1 MSPKSTDPRIERTLA
16 RIRQAFLTL
25 LETQPFDQITV
36 SVVSAR
42 AGINRA
48 TFYRHYTDIYD
59 LAQQITDGIDPIA
72 LLQQED
78 ETDLF
83 VGVKALFDHAAE
95 YAVFYRAMMQPGGIP
110 GFRVRMEE
118 MVAAQLT
125 ALLPSFGFQAGRMA
139 LPTSLVVRYV
149 AAAQVSF
156 VQWWLEND
164 MPFPAKTAADYLIQ
178 LHVEGAWRTLGL
190 KQVGSYTLS
199 SMRSEVQ

>member
-1 MSPKSTDPRIERTLA
+1 MSQKSTDPRIERTLQQ
-16 RIRQAFLTL
+16 IRGAFLAL
-25 LETQPFDQITV
+25 LETQSFDRITV
-36 SVVSAR
+36 SAVSVR

-78 ETDLF
+78 EADLF
-83 VGVKALFDHAAE
+83 AGVKALFDHAAE

-110 GFRVRMEE
+110 GFRARMEE

-125 ALLPSFGFQAGRMA
+125 ALLPSFGFVVDQTAM
-139 LPTSLVVRYV
+139 PTSLVVRYV

-164 MPFPAKTAADYLIQ
+164 MPFSAETAASYLIQ
-178 LHVEGAWRTLGL
+178 LHADGAWRTLGL
-190 KQVGSYTLS
+190 KHAGDT
-199 SMRSEVQ
+199 